1 MGSPWERLHI
11 DLDVIVPYF
20 QCLSSCPRQ
29 LSLQCP
35 FQCSLQC
42 SLQKKKKKSFVLYLN
57 HFSTNSS
64 IANILRF
71 DTKCVSVFFDLAI
84 FSLWETNPSVHKMG
98 RCFSPLAG
106 YEPADLTYP
115 SVRSHAH
122 VLLHLLVLHICSHS
136 KLCRQ
141 KQQTGRGTIWQ

>member
-1 MGSPWERLHI
+1 MITVLHI
-11 DLDVIVPYF
+11 DPDVLVPYF
-20 QCLSSCPRQ
+20 FMSSLVISPV
-29 LSLQCP
+29 LSLV
-35 FQCSLQC
+35 FSLVF
-42 SLQKKKKKSFVLYLN
+42 SPEKKKKKSFVLYLN

-136 KLCRQ
+136 KLCR
-141 KQQTGRGTIWQ
+141 